1 MPYTLLAGGYRSS
14 IAALAFD
21 PAAGTLTKV
30 SDAHTPI
37 NPSWLEHAPAKNT
50 FYAVSEDETNGT
62 VFSAVVNDD
71 GVQVTSERKTHGGPC
86 HVHVN
91 KDGSGIVV
99 ANYVGGSVLHIP
111 TNADGTLSTT
121 SESPVLSLPFPYE
134 NSPKPNPARQDAP
147 HAHQVLEG
155 ENGLL
160 YVFDLGSD
168 RIYHVIRQGESGL
181 KVVDWNQ
188 CAPGFGPRHGVVS
201 HDGKLLYV
209 LGELGHAV
217 TAFDIP
223 STHDY
228 HPVFAPVG
236 IIPPSVPEGYSGS
249 MDAAEITLHPNDP
262 RTLYVSNRLELDAS
276 KANPTLPPIQERQV
290 GDAVAVLR
298 LKANGKGVESV
309 SFVRTNCDTIRAF
322 QISADGKYAAVAGQQ
337 NELVE
342 VYEIGG
348 DKHDQWKL
356 VAAAPVDRVTD
367 FIWL

>member
-1 MPYTLLAGGYRSS
+1 MSSGRARAASRSS
-14 IAALAFD
+14 TGTSVRLALDRATASSATTVGRVC
-21 PAAGTLTKV
+21 PSELTV
-30 SDAHTPI
+30 
-37 NPSWLEHAPAKNT
+37 
-50 FYAVSEDETNGT
+50 
-62 VFSAVVNDD
+62 
-71 GVQVTSERKTHGGPC
+71 
-86 HVHVN
+86 
-91 KDGSGIVV
+91 
-99 ANYVGGSVLHIP
+99 
-111 TNADGTLSTT
+111 
-121 SESPVLSLPFPYE
+121 
-134 NSPKPNPARQDAP
+134 
-147 HAHQVLEG
+147 
-155 ENGLL
+155 
-160 YVFDLGSD
+160 
-168 RIYHVIRQGESGL
+168 
-181 KVVDWNQ
+181 
-188 CAPGFGPRHGVVS
+188 
-201 HDGKLLYV
+201 GKLLYV

-276 KANPTLPPIQERQV
+276 KANPTLPPIAERQV

-298 LKANGKGVESV
+298 LQEDGKGVESV

-322 QISADGKYAAVAGQQ
+322 QISPDGKYAAVAGQQ

-348 DKHDQWKL
+348 DKHDQWSL
-356 VAAAPVDRVTD
+356 VAKAPVDRVTD